1 MLGDGGEI
9 LVGEGDEV
17 GSTRWALFSLR
28 CRGLVGI
35 ACFWP
40 NRCNRND
47 HCMKFQAC
55 LPHK

>member
-1 MLGDGGEI
+1 MAVSFLRGKVGMIGDGGEI

-40 NRCNRND
+40 NR
-47 HCMKFQAC
+47 
-55 LPHK
+55 